1 MYRRFSVNFALF
13 SMAVDLLVIALAL
26 LVAVMIRPQLNSLR
40 FVREVSEFMVIPAVL
55 YLIFPLMWVGILIL
69 FSVYD
74 GQRNMRVV
82 DELSS
87 LTLGSIMAMVA
98 IAGILFITYR
108 DVSRVL
114 YFVFVLFAYLGLV
127 MWRISFR
134 FVVRSRNGKGED
146 RIRVLIA
153 GAGKVGREFQL
164 QISQNSFPGFSV
176 VGFLDD
182 DPEKK
187 LNQNDVLGDLSETR
201 DLVIK
206 HNVTDVVLAL
216 PPQAFQRLSWLV
228 SELHDLP
235 IKVWVIPDY
244 FGLALHK
251 AVFEEFAG
259 VPLLDLR
266 APALNENQRMVKRS
280 FDLIVTVILLPLLL
294 PLMVLIALV
303 VRFDSPGPII
313 FRQKRVGENGRIF
326 EMYKFRTMVEDAEQ
340 KNRQVDRVNEG
351 GSPIYK
357 TRDDPRVTR
366 TGQILRR
373 TSLDELPQLINV
385 LKGEMSLVG
394 PRPEQTHLVEQYEP
408 WQRKRFAV
416 PQGITGWWQIHGRSN
431 KPMHLHTQED
441 LYYIQNYS
449 IWLDLSILTKTVWV
463 AIRGKGAY

>member
-13 SMAVDLLVIALAL
+13 SMVVDFLVIALAL

-40 FVREVSEFMVIPAVL
+40 FVREVSEFMVIPAAL

-74 GQRNMRVV
+74 GQRNLRVV

-108 DVSRVL
+108 DISRVL
-114 YFVFVLFAYLGLV
+114 YLVFVLLAYLSLV
-127 MWRISFR
+127 AWRVAFR
-134 FVVRSRNGKGED
+134 LVFRSRNGKGED

-153 GAGKVGREFQL
+153 GAGKVGREFEL
-164 QISQNSFPGFSV
+164 PISQNSFPGFSI

-182 DPEKK
+182 DPEKR

-201 DLVIK
+201 DLVIT

-294 PLMVLIALV
+294 PLMVLIALG

-313 FRQKRVGENGRIF
+313 FRQKRVGENGRTVAF
-326 EMYKFRTMVEDAEQ
+326 LRCTNFARWWRMR
-340 KNRQVDRVNEG
+340 
-351 GSPIYK
+351 S
-357 TRDDPRVTR
+357 
-366 TGQILRR
+366 RR
-373 TSLDELPQLINV
+373 TVRLI
-385 LKGEMSLVG
+385 E
-394 PRPEQTHLVEQYEP
+394 
-408 WQRKRFAV
+408 
-416 PQGITGWWQIHGRSN
+416 
-431 KPMHLHTQED
+431 
-441 LYYIQNYS
+441 
-449 IWLDLSILTKTVWV
+449 
-463 AIRGKGAY
+463 

>member
-1 MYRRFSVNFALF
+1 
-13 SMAVDLLVIALAL
+13 MAVDFLLIALAL

-40 FVREVSEFMVIPAVL
+40 FVREVSEFMVVPAVL

-74 GQRNMRVV
+74 GQRNLRVV

-114 YFVFVLFAYLGLV
+114 YLVFGLFAYLSLV
-127 MWRISFR
+127 MWRVAFG
-134 FVVRSRNGKGED
+134 FVFSSRNGKGED

-164 QISQNSFPGFSV
+164 QISQNSFPDFSII
-176 VGFLDD
+176 GFLDD
-182 DPEKK
+182 DPEKR

-201 DLVIK
+201 DLVIE

-244 FGLALHK
+244 FRLAMHK

-294 PLMVLIALV
+294 PLMVLIALG

-340 KNRQVDRVNEG
+340 KNYQVDRVNKW
-351 GSPIYK
+351 GSPNYK

-366 TGQILRR
+366 TGHILRR
-373 TSLDELPQLINV
+373 TSLDELPQLMNV

-394 PRPEQTHLVEQYEP
+394 PRPEQSHLVEQYEP

-416 PQGITGWWQIHGRSN
+416 PQGITGWWQIHGRSD